1 MTSRD
6 PYVIRWDA
14 ERRVWRVFRTGEF
27 ARYVGEWKS
36 YQEAEDYC
44 LGDES

>member
-1 MTSRD
+1 VSRD

-14 ERRVWRVFRTGEF
+14 ERRVWRVFRTGEH

-36 YQEAEDYC
+36 YQEAENYC
-44 LGDES
+44 LRGES